1 MGKKVKGA
9 SGDGCTH
16 HLCSYFPG
24 EDLVM
29 ELPLTDNISVIHL
42 KIVYFS
48 IVSVMLYISAN
59 SVSFSSVTGELMLKK
74 NTQFNS
80 LLPALDQKG
89 THSRA
94 C

>member
-9 SGDGCTH
+9 SGGGCTH

-42 KIVYFS
+42 KILYFS

-59 SVSFSSVTGELMLKK
+59 NVSFNSVKGELMLKE
-74 NTQFNS
+74 TLNS
-80 LLPALDQKG
+80 VVLCQ
-89 THSRA
+89 H
-94 C
+94 

>member
-9 SGDGCTH
+9 SGGGCTH

-29 ELPLTDNISVIHL
+29 ELPLTDNISVIPL
-42 KIVYFS
+42 KILYFS
-48 IVSVMLYISAN
+48 IVSVILYISAD
-59 SVSFSSVTGELMLKK
+59 SVSFNSMKGEMMLKK
-74 NTQFNS
+74 TLNS
-80 LLPALDQKG
+80 IVF
-89 THSRA
+89 